1 MSLYRWI
8 MIGLGIA
15 FLILG
20 LGFIGFS
27 NTTVTQARN
36 TWSNVSQRAGM
47 SIEAFEESLS
57 SGQYQIAVS
66 YWATSPYSQYKVFDD
81 GNQVLTIWL
90 NGTEKSME
98 WQSYSRSFTIN
109 SFGTYRFELS
119 GASPSSTHSSM
130 RLDYLATTYDYIH
143 PYQSLIWLGMMFLI
157 IGTALVITGIVLRPR
172 RPISNS

>member
-1 MSLYRWI
+1 M
-8 MIGLGIA
+8 MIGFGSG
-15 FLILG
+15 LII
-20 LGFIGFS
+20 LGFIFIGLS
-27 NTTVTQARN
+27 YTTTTQERKIW
-36 TWSNVSQRAGM
+36 TNVAQRAGN
-47 SIEAFEESLS
+47 SIASFEESLS

-130 RLDYLATTYDYIH
+130 RLDYLSTTYDYVH
-143 PYQSLIWLGMMFLI
+143 PYQSLILLGMMFLM
-157 IGTALVITGIVLRPR
+157 IGIALVVTGIILRPR
-172 RPISNS
+172 RPTSSS